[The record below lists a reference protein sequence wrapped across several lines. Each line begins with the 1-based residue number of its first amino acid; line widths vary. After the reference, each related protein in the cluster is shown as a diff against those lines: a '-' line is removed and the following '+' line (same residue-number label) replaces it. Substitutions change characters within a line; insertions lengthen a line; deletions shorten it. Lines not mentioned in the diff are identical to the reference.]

1 MSKIIKWSGL
11 TPSMQDS
18 RKSTTTEQASQEDSD
33 NDWVL
38 PYSDDAHEI
47 AKRVVVAALLA
58 ALSIAVTPTAAYV
71 PRLSWGIALF
81 DPTSIFW
88 IIAFLVGGIWVG
100 LVSMSAGILLLN
112 FFDPFAPVGPLV
124 KLLATLPMIVIPWLG
139 TKFVQWR
146 SRGDPSLQDSQEET
160 DTKAAGRILSKPK
173 FFVLMMILA
182 LFVRLAI
189 TIPVNL
195 SVVPTLY
202 GVTDIN
208 FIIIYTIVLNIST
221 SFFDALIPYIVVY
234 PTSVYDNFKLW

>member
-1 MSKIIKWSGL
+1 
-11 TPSMQDS
+11 MQD
-18 RKSTTTEQASQEDSD
+18 RRQPTAIEQASREDSD

-38 PYSDDAHEI
+38 PYSDDTHEI

-58 ALSIAVTPTAAYV
+58 ALSIAVTPVATYV
-71 PRLSWGIALF
+71 PRLNWGIALF

-88 IIAFLVGGIWVG
+88 IIAFLIGGIWVG
-100 LVSMSAGILLLN
+100 LVSMSAGVLLLN

-124 KLLATLPMIVIPWLG
+124 KLVATIPMIVIPWLG

-146 SRGDPSLQDSQEET
+146 SEGDLFHQNKQGEKGVE
-160 DTKAAGRILSKPK
+160 ARGRILSKPG
-173 FFVLMMILA
+173 FFAVMMVLA
-182 LFVRLAI
+182 LLVRLAI

-202 GVTDIN
+202 GVTDVN
-208 FIIIYTIVLNIST
+208 FIIMYTIVLNIST
-221 SFFDALIPYIVVY
+221 SFFDALIPYLVVY

>member
-1 MSKIIKWSGL
+1 
-11 TPSMQDS
+11 MQDR
-18 RKSTTTEQASQEDSD
+18 RKSTEIEQMSQEESD

-38 PYSDDAHEI
+38 PYSDGTHEL

-58 ALSIAVTPTAAYV
+58 ALSIAVTPIATYV
-71 PRLSWGIALF
+71 PRLNWGIALF

-88 IIAFLVGGIWVG
+88 IIAFLMGGIWVG
-100 LVSMSAGILLLN
+100 LVSMSAGVLLLN

-146 SRGDPSLQDSQEET
+146 SEGDPSYQDSQEEAEP
-160 DTKAAGRILSKPK
+160 KAGGRILSKPG
-173 FFVLMMILA
+173 FFAIMMVLA

-202 GVTDIN
+202 GITDIN
-208 FIIIYTIVLNIST
+208 FIIIYTIILNIST
-221 SFFDALIPYIVVY
+221 SFFDALIPYLVVY